1 MNMSLAR
8 KPAGALWPDE
18 TSHEDKPRRLTIAIV
33 AALVIESAL
42 VGTALSVHVPTP
54 EAKPPAPVMRIR
66 FAQVDTPPPPPPPP
80 PPVVKKVVRH
90 ESELPTPSH
99 VQRPVAPKPKPVPV
113 PVKTPT
119 PPVDT
124 QQAPAPVQAAPSM
137 STAESALTAA
147 PAAPSAAAPAEPAD
161 MAIVC
166 PVQAKPEMPARA
178 VAEGIVGSVTARATI
193 RGGKI
198 THVDIV
204 SSTPPGVFDASVRR
218 AMSQYQ
224 CKVDGA
230 DEVVV
235 EQTFDFAETD

>member
-1 MNMSLAR
+1 MNMSLSR
-8 KPAGALWPDE
+8 KPGALWPDE
-18 TSHEDKPRRLTIAIV
+18 TSHEGKPRRLALAIV
-33 AALVIESAL
+33 AALAIESAL
-42 VGTALSVHVPTP
+42 VGTVMSVHVPAP
-54 EAKPPAPVMRIR
+54 AAKPPAPVMRIR
-66 FAQVDTPPPPPPPP
+66 FAQIDTPPPPPPP

-99 VQRPVAPKPKPVPV
+99 VERPVAAKPKHVPV

-119 PPVDT
+119 PPGPT
-124 QQAPAPVQAAPSM
+124 QEAPAQVQAATSL
-137 STAESALTAA
+137 STAEASPSA
-147 PAAPSAAAPAEPAD
+147 AAPSAAAPAAPTD

-166 PVQAKPEMPARA
+166 PVQAKPDMPARA

-198 THVDIV
+198 ARVDIV
-204 SSTPPGVFDASVRR
+204 SATPPGVFDTAVRR
-218 AMSQYQ
+218 AMSQYL